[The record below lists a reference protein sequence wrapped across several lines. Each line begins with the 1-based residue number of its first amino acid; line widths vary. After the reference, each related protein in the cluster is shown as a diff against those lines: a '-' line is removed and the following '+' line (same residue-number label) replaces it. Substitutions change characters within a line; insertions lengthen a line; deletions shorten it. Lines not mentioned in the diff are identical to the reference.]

1 MTEQQW
7 RIKFRVQNYD
17 RMQSHVKD
25 CVKDYVWYVRL
36 VPEADLVFAKMQQLV
51 EDLYAGLEKRQKVA
65 FGFQDEDGDICI
77 LSSQDVLDGLLR
89 MQKDKRSLRLVLIPN
104 YAVAQDQ
111 KNDDNNVNNDEKV
124 GPSVLRNDGKSSI
137 STSIS
142 SSSISNSSSS
152 SSSSISISKQ
162 KDAID
167 DRGDADVKCGRD
179 YRNDRD
185 DRDDKNHRSDGDV
198 GNVDKEEEDKHADTK
213 DEDKHG
219 DKKDHKGSSDCMD
232 SYKVVTGLLDDRE
245 ATWAKIRASPFQES
259 ATQALAQLTTIRKI
273 ENKLT
278 SVVACDL
285 IRNGKLAEGVNEGNE
300 GKQVKEVKEN
310 IDKLKAAVKDFETSW
325 QAAHALSHDYKKHI
339 DCLAKIDCQIVACCN
354 QLLQECMQKYRQ
366 NKKFKLRVLR
376 RKGNSTQWYLDSV
389 TQLARV
395 NSTGDNGEHVVQF
408 ESDQKWCVYLPFGP
422 SGFWCWIPLFND
434 CEEITRQVLH
444 IQNQGR
450 N

>member
-1 MTEQQW
+1 MTEQKW

-17 RMQSHVKD
+17 RMQSH
-25 CVKDYVWYVRL
+25 VKDYVWYVRL

-51 EDLYAGLEKRQKVA
+51 QDLYAGLEKRQKVA

-104 YAVAQDQ
+104 YAVTQDQ
-111 KNDDNNVNNDEKV
+111 KNDDNNDEKV
-124 GPSVLRNDGKSSI
+124 GPLVLRNDGKRSI
-137 STSIS
+137 SP
-142 SSSISNSSSS
+142 SSS

-167 DRGDADVKCGRD
+167 DRGNADVKCNRD
-179 YRNDRD
+179 YRD
-185 DRDDKNHRSDGDV
+185 DRKDRNNGDV
-198 GNVDKEEEDKHADTK
+198 GNVDKKEEDKHADTK

-219 DKKDHKGSSDCMD
+219 DKKDDKGSSDSNSGDNCVD
-232 SYKVVTGLLDDRE
+232 SYKVVTGLLDDRQS
-245 ATWAKIRASPFQES
+245 TWAKIRASPFQES
-259 ATQALAQLTTIRKI
+259 VTQLLAQLTTIRKVA
-273 ENKLT
+273 NKLT
-278 SVVACDL
+278 SMVACDL
-285 IRNGKLAEGVNEGNE
+285 IRNEKLAEGINEG
-300 GKQVKEVKEN
+300 KEVKEN
-310 IDKLKAAVKDFETSW
+310 IDKLKVGVKDFETSW
-325 QAAHALSHDYKKHI
+325 KAAHALSHDYKRHI
-339 DCLAKIDCQIVACCN
+339 DCLAKIDRQIVACCN

-366 NKKFKLRVLR
+366 NKEFKLRVLR

-395 NSTGDNGEHVVQF
+395 NSTGDGDNGEHVVQF

-422 SGFWCWIPLFND
+422 LESWRWIPLFND
-434 CEEITRQVLH
+434 CEETTRQVLH